1 MTEEEF
7 MDRVALI
14 VFLLSLRVAKI
25 LCGSLIGVRGCGLES
40 PAQAA
45 SSQSVE
51 QEEALPGQAPR

>member
-1 MTEEEF
+1 
-7 MDRVALI
+7 MDHVALI
-14 VFLLSLRVAKI
+14 VFILALRVAKI